1 MPPKK
6 KNTTKKSAGGTA
18 DRVSGPL
25 GSPVRNGEEVL
36 PTVSAEPELPAE
48 THSLWCLICRDG
60 ADGDVILYQC
70 DSCPH
75 IMCSHCINV
84 PAGHLD
90 AVRHINVVFV
100 CLSCHS
106 ERTCR
111 NPAPYFGFYS
121 TNLPEKGGHP
131 VLPDFL
137 QLRGKFKT
145 ASCSLLASTPVAIIH
160 FIVGANDEVITP
172 VPILSRYLEHCY
184 PNGGYTYLEVV
195 FDVATHQKINDYN
208 HLQDA
213 RVAHL
218 KRHLG
223 PAGRIFAFFSN
234 HSEQDSGWLFAGKVK
249 GKFIAM
255 SVSQVLSTVFAP
267 YISLLKAAN
276 IVFLVC
282 GSIVTYEDSFVELKQ
297 AILDLKVA
305 SAIVFPATR
314 FQPLVATN
322 FLLAMAELVIVEQLN
337 LQKTFPTLLSLSN
350 RLGLHTNVIVMTTV
364 DDAVQLSVT
373 MFARAHPQ
381 TKPWGIN
388 VPAQCPLCGSTSS
401 WSEKDDFVA
410 ALPDTRGKI
419 LKIVCDEIVT
429 MHDSL
434 EDPVVLP
441 KRLKKAIRRYYLQF
455 LTDKEDIR
463 AEEQILGDEQDQEPC
478 GVSPEQREVAARP
491 KDAGFYKKEL
501 TDWDVAQKLFK
512 VEMDDYDKEE
522 QSKLGVKRSI
532 KFRTGHAR
540 DWFNDMSR
548 AERKE
553 VEDMKDKWNKEGAP
567 AESQA
572 MYRKRNLKKVLDDF
586 TEQIHRTMGCRIV
599 MLVSHKKKSDQ
610 TLSVAVHESKP
621 LNSNKP
627 FTQSSRGCKEWTSDG
642 FEKFAEWSKL
652 EFYPEDEEDKSD
664 EEDEDNDTKEKL
676 PELVLDNKGYAKLP
690 SRAGI
695 HTRGQ
700 QELVRRIFH
709 ASYKVF
715 TKSSKPVPW
724 REVIANPSL
733 QAWQYE
739 QRKPEECG
747 SLSGEP
753 KKKDYKEIDDKDKD
767 PTSGKISTAHTD
779 RPAESKAAS
788 KSSASTRPTPHTTRP
803 AESKAASKASAS
815 THPTPRITGP
825 AEGDSSDE
833 ESAAVT
839 FARRTAGP
847 ATRPSGAQDGAPA
860 VIPMK
865 DRVHFLKS
873 LSSHNGYLLLVEGIR
888 DLEKESN
895 SDQQKGW
902 PTWAT
907 WSWEGSYLPD
917 SVHSEDGTVLKF
929 LETATSAKITSLA
942 SGMRV
947 TLGLGLLLRECKRA
961 IEYEADEPP
970 QNTPTYIGTSTLG
983 IKILVLVE
991 EAVDT
996 VRGGILRLVKGWE
1009 GQQKHDMIVGTAN
1022 GDGAAHSTHS
1032 SAVGEKRTTEEVERS
1047 EVEERQKDQERSELE
1062 DEQLT
1067 EEDLQ
1072 KLEEAKQ
1079 TGETLKEDI
1088 HTEAPGGEAE
1098 AGGGEASPFSEFTRM
1113 RRTAKGDNVPIQ
1125 MGQPMWAH
1133 GNNCTMIDEWAEGG
1147 VYLMQPGG
1155 PRVVC
1160 T

>member
-1 MPPKK
+1 MDEWYD
-6 KNTTKKSAGGTA
+6 TFEAT
-18 DRVSGPL
+18 L
-25 GSPVRNGEEVL
+25 
-36 PTVSAEPELPAE
+36 
-48 THSLWCLICRDG
+48 TH
-60 ADGDVILYQC
+60 
-70 DSCPH
+70 
-75 IMCSHCINV
+75 
-84 PAGHLD
+84 
-90 AVRHINVVFV
+90 
-100 CLSCHS
+100 
-106 ERTCR
+106 
-111 NPAPYFGFYS
+111 
-121 TNLPEKGGHP
+121 
-131 VLPDFL
+131 
-137 QLRGKFKT
+137 
-145 ASCSLLASTPVAIIH
+145 
-160 FIVGANDEVITP
+160 
-172 VPILSRYLEHCY
+172 
-184 PNGGYTYLEVV
+184 
-195 FDVATHQKINDYN
+195 HQ
-208 HLQDA
+208 
-213 RVAHL
+213 
-218 KRHLG
+218 
-223 PAGRIFAFFSN
+223 
-234 HSEQDSGWLFAGKVK
+234 
-249 GKFIAM
+249 
-255 SVSQVLSTVFAP
+255 
-267 YISLLKAAN
+267 
-276 IVFLVC
+276 
-282 GSIVTYEDSFVELKQ
+282 
-297 AILDLKVA
+297 
-305 SAIVFPATR
+305 
-314 FQPLVATN
+314 
-322 FLLAMAELVIVEQLN
+322 
-337 LQKTFPTLLSLSN
+337 
-350 RLGLHTNVIVMTTV
+350 
-364 DDAVQLSVT
+364 
-373 MFARAHPQ
+373 
-381 TKPWGIN
+381 
-388 VPAQCPLCGSTSS
+388 
-401 WSEKDDFVA
+401 DDFVT

-419 LKIVCDEIVT
+419 LKIVRDEIVT

-455 LTDKEDIR
+455 LTDEEDIR

-532 KFRTGHAR
+532 KFRTGHVR

-553 VEDMKDKWNKEGAP
+553 VEDAKDKWNKEGAP

-586 TEQIHRTMGCRIV
+586 TEQIRHTMGCRIV

-733 QAWQYE
+733 YLDLDCL
-739 QRKPEECG
+739 PEDFLLRDPSHLRASDITKLWDHWEVRRANKDRLIIFLAG
-747 SLSGEP
+747 KLGDMSKESL
-753 KKKDYKEIDDKDKD
+753 KNAD

-779 RPAESKAAS
+779 CPAESKAAS
-788 KSSASTRPTPHTTRP
+788 KSSASTRPTPRTTRP

-847 ATRPSGAQDGAPA
+847 AARPSGAQDGAPA
-860 VIPMK
+860 VVPMK
-865 DRVHFLKS
+865 DRVRFLKS

-907 WSWEGSYLPD
+907 WSWEGSYLPN

-942 SGMRV
+942 SGMWV

-996 VRGGILRLVKGWE
+996 VRGGILRLVKGRE
-1009 GQQKHDMIVGTAN
+1009 GQQKRDMIVGTAN

-1047 EVEERQKDQERSELE
+1047 EAEERQKDQERSELE

-1088 HTEAPGGEAE
+1088 PRLQEEKRKLVEEKQRLVEVNESLQRQMMEVQHDDDNGMDEAE
-1098 AGGGEASPFSEFTRM
+1098 PEVSVKVKGKKRSKSGGSGKPSKVAKTDDI
-1113 RRTAKGDNVPIQ
+1113 RRSSRSRLPSKKAMKS
-1125 MGQPMWAH
+1125 
-1133 GNNCTMIDEWAEGG
+1133 
-1147 VYLMQPGG
+1147 
-1155 PRVVC
+1155 
-1160 T
+1160 